1 MARFRVPTQAFRN
14 FLSILLGFVLGA
26 VNNLIIL
33 PWAFA
38 DDLGEWGLVRIVMA
52 WASLI
57 APIILYGAPAAM
69 NRYTGVMGRANKIP
83 KLLGTLLWP
92 PLLLFSGFVALPAL
106 IFPDGVSSML
116 GLDAAHRQAV
126 QPIALLSAI
135 ITAQLFLASY
145 LSTKL
150 KTTLATF
157 TQETV
162 FKLGYASLALCLGL
176 GWLGKSAF
184 LPAYLILNL
193 LVLLVLLAQSL
204 ANQFK
209 IDLRGIGKSA
219 MRKEIRQYGGNLV
232 IGSGA
237 WVILNQLD
245 IIMVGSL
252 LGLDL
257 VPAFTVAAFVATVT
271 TLPHRASQRLFRP
284 LISRALDAA
293 DSVEID
299 RLTQLSHRLLLLGS
313 GWILTCIWVTT
324 PQIDH
329 LLQPEFKGLSF
340 VILALGLAKL
350 IQTSASGS
358 AILLSQSNHF
368 KKMVAINWAMV
379 ALAVPLNLLF
389 IPESGLGMGLV
400 GAAMATFLSIGISTL
415 GRQVLLW
422 RIWKRLILSK
432 QTVLICVVLLLPS
445 LILVQWNPGWPHI
458 VLLFTKSAIATA
470 WIAFATIKLNL
481 APEGVQFAV
490 QKAPWLSRWL

>member
-116 GLDAAHRQAV
+116 GLDAAYRQAV

-193 LVLLVLLAQSL
+193 LVLLVL
-204 ANQFK
+204 
-209 IDLRGIGKSA
+209 
-219 MRKEIRQYGGNLV
+219 
-232 IGSGA
+232 
-237 WVILNQLD
+237 
-245 IIMVGSL
+245 
-252 LGLDL
+252 
-257 VPAFTVAAFVATVT
+257 
-271 TLPHRASQRLFRP
+271 
-284 LISRALDAA
+284 
-293 DSVEID
+293 
-299 RLTQLSHRLLLLGS
+299 
-313 GWILTCIWVTT
+313 
-324 PQIDH
+324 
-329 LLQPEFKGLSF
+329 
-340 VILALGLAKL
+340 
-350 IQTSASGS
+350 
-358 AILLSQSNHF
+358 
-368 KKMVAINWAMV
+368 
-379 ALAVPLNLLF
+379 
-389 IPESGLGMGLV
+389 
-400 GAAMATFLSIGISTL
+400 
-415 GRQVLLW
+415 
-422 RIWKRLILSK
+422 
-432 QTVLICVVLLLPS
+432 
-445 LILVQWNPGWPHI
+445 
-458 VLLFTKSAIATA
+458 
-470 WIAFATIKLNL
+470 
-481 APEGVQFAV
+481 
-490 QKAPWLSRWL
+490 